1 MAHGEQTRRAI
12 EWFARRVT
20 RGART
25 REQAMHRFFGLM
37 GSLCLVAVPLWTYAA
52 VHLRLNFGIGIDLL
66 LLIMA
71 WYSFSLGW
79 RKDDDE

>member
-1 MAHGEQTRRAI
+1 
-12 EWFARRVT
+12 
-20 RGART
+20 
-25 REQAMHRFFGLM
+25 
-37 GSLCLVAVPLWTYAA
+37 